1 MLKNIAK
8 IIVGAAIALGILGCE
23 QHALTQRESLLDQNW
38 GRSFEDAKTNQVLN
52 PEAAKNLAPVEGLM
66 GPAAARI
73 MDGYISGAKPQQES
87 SPEFGVVTIKQ

>member
-8 IIVGAAIALGILGCE
+8 IAIGAAIALGILGCG

-38 GRSFEDAKTNQVLN
+38 GRSFEAARANQTLN
-52 PEAAKNLAPVEGLM
+52 PEAAESLSPVEGLA

-73 MDGYISGAKPQQES
+73 MDSYISGGNPQQES

>member
-8 IIVGAAIALGILGCE
+8 IVIGAAIAVGILGCG
-23 QHALTQRESLLDQNW
+23 QHTLTQQQSLLDQNW
-38 GRSFEDAKTNQVLN
+38 GRSFEAAMTNQTLN
-52 PEAAKNLAPVEGLM
+52 PEASKNFAPVEGLT

-73 MDGYISGAKPQQES
+73 MNGYISGEKAQQKT